1 MRRVVWLPVR
11 FILETRPIPYL
22 CNLRRNKPM
31 PVETVVPYSMVTV
44 VPQLLYG
51 RDHRVW
57 SCCINRVFSCR
68 QLSKSNIQKHTKILS
83 ICIVSISLNTKT
95 QIERVTIPYLCNLR
109 QKLSDAHHKSADAKP
124 ILMTDKTLSYKMRG
138 VKSIHSTILQFLPPH
153 YWVAYYFMVDKK

>member
-31 PVETVVPYSMVTV
+31 PVETVVPL
-44 VPQLLYG
+44 LLYG
-51 RDHRVW
+51 RVHRVW

-68 QLSKSNIQKHTKILS
+68 QLSKSHIKKHTKILS

-95 QIERVTIPYLCNLR
+95 QIERVTIPYLCNLH
-109 QKLSDAHHKSADAKP
+109 QKLSDEHQKASDAHKKTSDAHHKSSDAKP
-124 ILMTDKTLSYKMRG
+124 TLRTDKTLSYKMRG
-138 VKSIHSTILQFLPPH
+138 VRSIHSTTL
-153 YWVAYYFMVDKK
+153 

>member
-1 MRRVVWLPVR
+1 
-11 FILETRPIPYL
+11 
-22 CNLRRNKPM
+22 M

-44 VPQLLYG
+44 VPQLFYG

-68 QLSKSNIQKHTKILS
+68 QLNKSNIKKHTKILS
-83 ICIVSISLNTKT
+83 ICIVSIRLNTKT

-109 QKLSDAHHKSADAKP
+109 QKPSYVHQKVSDAHKKLSDAHHKSSDAKP

-138 VKSIHSTILQFLPPH
+138 VRSIHSTSLQFLPPH
-153 YWVAYYFMVDKK
+153 YGVAYYFMVDEK